1 MYACKTPRA
10 VYAGSGALN
19 QLPALLG
26 GAKEVAVFSD
36 RGVEQ
41 SGVLALPLKLLEDAG
56 IRYTLLTGLPPEPT
70 YQQAQATVDAFRAA
84 GAQAIVA
91 VGGGSVMDIA
101 KLCSILDGDVTV
113 KALLDD
119 PSLGR
124 RVMPTVMIPTT
135 AGTGAEATPNAIVAV
150 PEKEL

>member
-41 SGVLALPLKLLEDAG
+41 SGVLALPLKGWIESKPRLN
-56 IRYTLLTGLPPEPT
+56 RV
-70 YQQAQATVDAFRAA
+70 AQPVSYILCVILFVLCVMKLAA
-84 GAQAIVA
+84 GGFAPFIYAQF
-91 VGGGSVMDIA
+91 
-101 KLCSILDGDVTV
+101 
-113 KALLDD
+113 
-119 PSLGR
+119 
-124 RVMPTVMIPTT
+124 
-135 AGTGAEATPNAIVAV
+135 
-150 PEKEL
+150 

>member
-56 IRYTLLTGLPPEPT
+56 I
-70 YQQAQATVDAFRAA
+70 
-84 GAQAIVA
+84 AIQ
-91 VGGGSVMDIA
+91 
-101 KLCSILDGDVTV
+101 GDSSPVREE
-113 KALLDD
+113 D
-119 PSLGR
+119 R
-124 RVMPTVMIPTT
+124 Q
-135 AGTGAEATPNAIVAV
+135 E
-150 PEKEL
+150 EKQW